1 MVIRTKPVRF
11 LTRRFRGRRQAT
23 ALSSPGPPRT
33 LSRLIP
39 LDRVSSELEAAVGR
53 FAALVR
59 RVGLRHRLSEADLED
74 VLQEVRIR
82 LWRARSRP
90 QSERTEQVSASYVY
104 RVAVSAAV
112 DLLRRRRA
120 RGAEQTVALD
130 ETEELVADHSDPAR
144 SVEEAEL
151 SAQLARA
158 IEAITPSRR
167 PVVRMYLAGY
177 SREEVANVMGWSEAK
192 TRNLLYRGL
201 ADLRERL
208 TGMGITGETRA

>member
-1 MVIRTKPVRF
+1 M
-11 LTRRFRGRRQAT
+11 
-23 ALSSPGPPRT
+23 SSA
-33 LSRLIP
+33 
-39 LDRVSSELEAAVGR
+39 LDRFSSELEAAVGR

-59 RVGLRHRLSEADLED
+59 RVGLKHRLSEADLED

-144 SVEEAEL
+144 SVEQAEL

-177 SREEVANVMGWSEAK
+177 SGEEVAKVMGWSEPK

-208 TGMGITGETRA
+208 TEMGIGWETRP

>member
-1 MVIRTKPVRF
+1 MP
-11 LTRRFRGRRQAT
+11 LA
-23 ALSSPGPPRT
+23 
-33 LSRLIP
+33 
-39 LDRVSSELEAAVGR
+39 LDRFSSELEAAVGR

-82 LWRARSRP
+82 LWRARSG
-90 QSERTEQVSASYVY
+90 SSGERTEPVSASYVH
-104 RVAVSAAV
+104 RVAVSATV

-120 RGAEQTVALD
+120 RGADRTVTLD
-130 ETEELVADHSDPAR
+130 ETVEPVADHADPLR
-144 SVEEAEL
+144 SVEESEL

-158 IEAITPSRR
+158 LDAIIPSRR

-177 SREEVANVMGWSEAK
+177 SGEELATLMGWSEAK

-208 TGMGITGETRA
+208 EEMGIGWEGRA

>member
-1 MVIRTKPVRF
+1 MP
-11 LTRRFRGRRQAT
+11 LA
-23 ALSSPGPPRT
+23 
-33 LSRLIP
+33 
-39 LDRVSSELEAAVGR
+39 LDRLSSELEAAVGK

-82 LWRARSRP
+82 LWRAQS
-90 QSERTEQVSASYVY
+90 QASSERTGPVSASYVH

-130 ETEELVADHSDPAR
+130 EIQEPVATHSDPAR
-144 SVEEAEL
+144 AVEESEL
-151 SAQLARA
+151 AAQLERA
-158 IEAITPSRR
+158 IESITPSRR

-177 SREEVANVMGWSEAK
+177 SGEEVASVMGWSEAK
-192 TRNLLYRGL
+192 ARNLLYRGL

-208 TGMGITGETRA
+208 QELGIGWETRA

>member
-1 MVIRTKPVRF
+1 MP
-11 LTRRFRGRRQAT
+11 L
-23 ALSSPGPPRT
+23 ALDK
-33 LSRLIP
+33 L
-39 LDRVSSELEAAVGR
+39 SSELEAAVGR

-90 QSERTEQVSASYVY
+90 QPEKPEQVSASYVY
-104 RVAVSAAV
+104 RVAVSSAV

-120 RGAEQTVALD
+120 RGAEQTVAL
-130 ETEELVADHSDPAR
+130 EEIEEPVADGPDPAR
-144 SVEEAEL
+144 SVEESEL
-151 SAQLARA
+151 EKQLVCA

-177 SREEVANVMGWSEAK
+177 SGEEVAKVIYFLCSDAAS
-192 TRNLLYRGL
+192 YV
-201 ADLRERL
+201 
-208 TGMGITGETRA
+208 TGEEIKINGGQHV

>member
-1 MVIRTKPVRF
+1 MP
-11 LTRRFRGRRQAT
+11 L
-23 ALSSPGPPRT
+23 AL
-33 LSRLIP
+33 
-39 LDRVSSELEAAVGR
+39 DR

-82 LWRARSRP
+82 LWRSRSQP
-90 QSERTEQVSASYVY
+90 EGERTEPLSASYVH

-120 RGAEQTVALD
+120 RGADRTVALD
-130 ETEELVADHSDPAR
+130 DIDEPAAEHSDPAR
-144 SVEEAEL
+144 SVEESEL
-151 SAQLARA
+151 SAHLDRA
-158 IEAITPSRR
+158 IETITPSRR

-177 SREEVANVMGWSEAK
+177 SGEEVAQLMGWTEAK
-192 TRNLLYRGL
+192 ARNLLYRGL

-208 TGMGITGETRA
+208 EGMGIGWKTTA

>member
-1 MVIRTKPVRF
+1 MP
-11 LTRRFRGRRQAT
+11 LA
-23 ALSSPGPPRT
+23 
-33 LSRLIP
+33 
-39 LDRVSSELEAAVGR
+39 LDRLSSELEAAVGR

-82 LWRARSRP
+82 LWRARSQDP
-90 QSERTEQVSASYVY
+90 GERTGPVSASYVH

-120 RGAEQTVALD
+120 RGAEHTVALED
-130 ETEELVADHSDPAR
+130 SEEPIAEHSDPAR
-144 SVEEAEL
+144 SVEQSEL
-151 SAQLARA
+151 SAQLDRA

-177 SREEVANVMGWSEAK
+177 SGEEVAKVMGWSEPKA
-192 TRNLLYRGL
+192 RNLLYRGL

-208 TGMGITGETRA
+208 KDMGITGEARA

>member
-1 MVIRTKPVRF
+1 MP
-11 LTRRFRGRRQAT
+11 L
-23 ALSSPGPPRT
+23 ALDT
-33 LSRLIP
+33 L
-39 LDRVSSELEAAVGR
+39 SSELEAAVGR

-59 RVGLRHRLSEADLED
+59 RVGLRHRLSEADLQD

-82 LWRARSRP
+82 LWRSSSRP
-90 QSERTEQVSASYVY
+90 QGEKAEPPSASYVY

-120 RGAEQTVALD
+120 RGADQTVALD
-130 ETEELVADHSDPAR
+130 ETQESIADHSDPAR
-144 SVEEAEL
+144 SVEESEL
-151 SAQLARA
+151 SAQLDRA

-177 SREEVANVMGWSEAK
+177 SGEEVAKVMGWSEPK

-208 TGMGITGETRA
+208 TDMGIGWETRA

>member
-1 MVIRTKPVRF
+1 M
-11 LTRRFRGRRQAT
+11 A
-23 ALSSPGPPRT
+23 
-33 LSRLIP
+33 
-39 LDRVSSELEAAVGR
+39 LDRFSSELEAAVGR

-82 LWRARSRP
+82 LWRARAQASG
-90 QSERTEQVSASYVY
+90 ERTEPVSASYVHQ
-104 RVAVSAAV
+104 VAVSATV

-120 RGAEQTVALD
+120 RGADRTVTLD
-130 ETEELVADHSDPAR
+130 ETVEPATDRPDPLR
-144 SVEEAEL
+144 SVEASEL
-151 SAQLARA
+151 AAQLTRA

-177 SREEVANVMGWSEAK
+177 SSGEVATLMGWSEPK

-208 TGMGITGETRA
+208 EEMGIGWQTRA

>member
-1 MVIRTKPVRF
+1 M
-11 LTRRFRGRRQAT
+11 AS
-23 ALSSPGPPRT
+23 A
-33 LSRLIP
+33 
-39 LDRVSSELEAAVGR
+39 LDRLSSELEAAVGR

-59 RVGLRHRLSEADLED
+59 RVGLKHRLSEPDLED

-90 QSERTEQVSASYVY
+90 QGERSEPVSASYVY

-130 ETEELVADHSDPAR
+130 ETEETLADHSDPAR
-144 SVEEAEL
+144 SVEESEL
-151 SAQLARA
+151 SAQVARA

-177 SREEVANVMGWSEAK
+177 SGEEVAKVMGWSEAK

-201 ADLRERL
+201 GDLRARL
-208 TGMGITGETRA
+208 KDMGITGEARA

>member
-1 MVIRTKPVRF
+1 M
-11 LTRRFRGRRQAT
+11 
-23 ALSSPGPPRT
+23 SSA
-33 LSRLIP
+33 
-39 LDRVSSELEAAVGR
+39 LDRFSSELEATVGR

-59 RVGLRHRLSEADLED
+59 RVGLKHRLSEADLED

-82 LWRARSRP
+82 LWRTRSRP
-90 QSERTEQVSASYVY
+90 QSENPEPFSASYVY

-130 ETEELVADHSDPAR
+130 ETEEPVADQGDPAR
-144 SVEEAEL
+144 SIEESEL
-151 SAQLARA
+151 SAQLTRA

-177 SREEVANVMGWSEAK
+177 SGDEVARLMGWSEAK

-201 ADLRERL
+201 GDVRARL
-208 TGMGITGETRA
+208 KDMGITWETQN

>member
-1 MVIRTKPVRF
+1 MP
-11 LTRRFRGRRQAT
+11 L
-23 ALSSPGPPRT
+23 ALDK
-33 LSRLIP
+33 L
-39 LDRVSSELEAAVGR
+39 SSELEAAVGR

-82 LWRARSRP
+82 LWRARSVP

-104 RVAVSAAV
+104 RLAVSAAV

-120 RGAEQTVALD
+120 RGADRTVALD
-130 ETEELVADHSDPAR
+130 EINEPVAEHPDPAR
-144 SVEEAEL
+144 AAEASEL

-158 IEAITPSRR
+158 IEKITPSRR

-177 SREEVANVMGWSEAK
+177 SGDEVARTMGWSEAK

-208 TGMGITGETRA
+208 EEMGIGWKIRA

>member
-1 MVIRTKPVRF
+1 MT
-11 LTRRFRGRRQAT
+11 
-23 ALSSPGPPRT
+23 
-33 LSRLIP
+33 
-39 LDRVSSELEAAVGR
+39 LDRLSE

-82 LWRARSRP
+82 LWRARSQAP
-90 QSERTEQVSASYVY
+90 GERTEPVSASYVHQ
-104 RVAVSAAV
+104 VAVSATV

-120 RGAEQTVALD
+120 RGADRTVTLD
-130 ETEELVADHSDPAR
+130 ETVEPVAEQPDPLR
-144 SVEEAEL
+144 SVETSEL
-151 SAQLARA
+151 ASQLTRA

-177 SREEVANVMGWSEAK
+177 SSGEVATLMGWTEPK

-208 TGMGITGETRA
+208 EEMGIGWQTRA

>member
-1 MVIRTKPVRF
+1 MP
-11 LTRRFRGRRQAT
+11 LA
-23 ALSSPGPPRT
+23 
-33 LSRLIP
+33 
-39 LDRVSSELEAAVGR
+39 LDRLSSELEAAVGR

-59 RVGLRHRLSEADLED
+59 RVGLRHRLSDADLED

-82 LWRARSRP
+82 LWRARSEARG
-90 QSERTEQVSASYVY
+90 EKTEPVSASYVH

-120 RGAEQTVALD
+120 RGGDRTVPLD
-130 ETEELVADHSDPAR
+130 EISEPVAEHSDPAR
-144 SVEEAEL
+144 SVEESEL
-151 SAQLARA
+151 AAQLSRA
-158 IEAITPSRR
+158 IDAITPSRR

-177 SREEVANVMGWSEAK
+177 SGEEVARMMGWSEPK

-208 TGMGITGETRA
+208 EEMGIGWETRA